1 VRLKLVKMMWF
12 RVKKSRKRNLRRL
25 RRQSKLLK
33 KQRRLEQSMLTIGFG
48 RKKKRIKRKNRRKM
62 WLRRNRKS

>member
-1 VRLKLVKMMWF
+1 MRLKLVKMMWF

>member
-1 VRLKLVKMMWF
+1 MRLKLVKMMLF